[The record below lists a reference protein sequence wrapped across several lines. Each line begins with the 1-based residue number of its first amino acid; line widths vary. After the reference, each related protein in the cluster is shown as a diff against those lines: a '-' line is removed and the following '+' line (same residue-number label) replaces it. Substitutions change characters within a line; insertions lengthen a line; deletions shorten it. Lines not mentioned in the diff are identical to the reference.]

1 VILLPNF
8 SSMKMAS
15 IIRFLGTYKRVIVL
29 LLIFAYCVFLLL
41 ADPGE
46 FGASLNLI
54 FFAILLIFIASQF
67 FWIGRIL
74 DLGERFIPGK
84 PRRGWL
90 AIVTVLLYLFIFA
103 HSYPSIESTN
113 AHIFRAA
120 DYRLH
125 STLIEGAFWWW
136 FVGSP
141 SAFALVIAFGMGGP
155 CDLCGCMGV
164 WPSARGYAKGPCYS
178 QARGRDARPALVRPP
193 PLA

>member
-8 SSMKMAS
+8 FRMKMAS

-41 ADPGE
+41 ADPGA

-90 AIVTVLLYLFIFA
+90 AI
-103 HSYPSIESTN
+103 ES
-113 AHIFRAA
+113 R
-120 DYRLH
+120 R
-125 STLIEGAFWWW
+125 
-136 FVGSP
+136 
-141 SAFALVIAFGMGGP
+141 
-155 CDLCGCMGV
+155 
-164 WPSARGYAKGPCYS
+164 
-178 QARGRDARPALVRPP
+178 
-193 PLA
+193 